1 MYEIICPACRRM
13 VEVPAQVAVVGA
25 QCKCP
30 KCWTILEVVTDHPLR
45 LAASKRPSSNVV
57 RSASSLNKLV
67 RSEPDE

>member
-30 KCWTILEVVTDHPLR
+30 KCWTVLEAVADHPLR
-45 LAASKRPSSNVV
+45 VVVSTHPQGKIVRAATSVHRLD
-57 RSASSLNKLV
+57 RA
-67 RSEPDE
+67 EADE